1 MATPRRRT
9 VSGCQDSPRG
19 DSMIGAFPVR
29 QNSNGGRTCAI
40 PLDGNQSRPFGVL
53 FTNEL
58 MIRNPNRIVM
68 TEGSRITA
76 SSAPRRTGKPSAHG
90 MRATAAGM
98 GNMQNMETYSH
109 WPPSGWAGGR
119 LPTEAEWEYAARGGR
134 TGLK

>member
-1 MATPRRRT
+1 MAQRGRPPRLPAA
-9 VSGCQDSPRG
+9 QKEIAAYFDSLSRK
-19 DSMIGAFPVR
+19 AFPVR
-29 QNSNGGRTCAI
+29 QNSNAGRTCDI

-53 FTNEL
+53 SINQL

-68 TEGSRITA
+68 TEDRKSTA

-109 WPPSGWAGGR
+109 WPPSGCKRSEERRAGK
-119 LPTEAEWEYAARGGR
+119 E
-134 TGLK
+134 